1 MLNNYSWYDIT
12 HVRTFGAQVQ
22 KMFIVKHVWALI
34 APLQH
39 MVQSY
44 ANVAL
49 WCTTYENRTNFCT
62 RGDYVPQ
69 FTNLVKG
76 CASGRLMCNI
86 IKWPQLRTFLVVPN
100 L

>member
-1 MLNNYSWYDIT
+1 MLNNYNWYDLT

-22 KMFIVKHVWALI
+22 KMFLVKHDWALI

-44 ANVAL
+44 AILGL
-49 WCTTYENRTNFCT
+49 WCTTCENRTNVYKC
-62 RGDYVPQ
+62 GDCVQ
-69 FTNLVKG
+69 QLTNFAKG

-86 IKWPQLRTFLVVPN
+86 IKWPKLWRFVVVPN
-100 L
+100 F